1 MGVEPWE
8 TGPEESVGGLCIG
21 GEEERRTDL
30 GLIWPLTLKFNRAIS

>member
-21 GEEERRTDL
+21 GEEERTDL
-30 GLIWPLTLKFNRAIS
+30 GLIWPLTLTFNRAIS